1 MEISNLRKDIIDI
14 KNLLK
19 LPKKISNPNDI
30 VLMELISDQ
39 IIASS
44 NINNNTVNIYKEA
57 KEIKELF
64 VNLKNSIQNKHS
76 VFVEKLSSIDNKT
89 DNLANLVSL
98 FELPEELKDC
108 TISAMLADLT
118 RCVDDIQY
126 NTDTISINNT
136 RYHEIFNGYL
146 NTINT
151 NTSHL
156 SHIRTMNENISTKIT
171 NIQENFKL
179 PDEAEFNFATIL
191 ILTIENINKIIS
203 NIYNYLNND
212 NRIQL
217 RSLANALISIDA
229 RLQEKLTPM
238 LTALNQIVT
247 NTSK

>member
-1 MEISNLRKDIIDI
+1 MD
-14 KNLLK
+14 
-19 LPKKISNPNDI
+19 
-30 VLMELISDQ
+30 LILDQ
-39 IIASS
+39 ITASS
-44 NINNNTVNIYKEA
+44 NIDNNTVNIYKEA

-76 VFVEKLSSIDNKT
+76 VFAEKLSSIDNKT

-98 FELPEELKDC
+98 FELPEELKDY

-118 RCVDDIQY
+118 RCVGDIQY

-136 RYHEIFNGYL
+136 RYHEIFNDYL

-179 PDEAEFNFATIL
+179 PDGAEFNFATMLMEMINSMDGHIL
-191 ILTIENINKIIS
+191 
-203 NIYNYLNND
+203 NIYKYLDDVIKMN
-212 NRIQL
+212 L
-217 RSLANALISIDA
+217 RSLGNTLISIDG